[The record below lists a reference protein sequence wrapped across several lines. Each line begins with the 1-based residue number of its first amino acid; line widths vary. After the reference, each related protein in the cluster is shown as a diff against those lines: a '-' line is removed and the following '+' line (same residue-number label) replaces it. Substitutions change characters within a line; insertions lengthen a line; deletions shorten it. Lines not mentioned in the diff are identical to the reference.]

1 MKPPRGFTTEAQG
14 TEVQELQESEDRQI
28 VSGQRIDDD
37 DDYVA
42 NRRTPKTKLRTL
54 NTKGDSPQR
63 HSAAEP
69 QPNEAPCRRAGVL
82 A

>member
-14 TEVQELQESEDRQI
+14 TEAQELQESEDRQI

-42 NRRTPKTKLRTL
+42 NHRTPKTKLRTL

-63 HSAAEP
+63 
-69 QPNEAPCRRAGVL
+69 RRGRKAGNGMKVGSKGWLVL
-82 A
+82 